1 MLRREVPPGYATGMA
16 RDFYEVLGV
25 SRTASEKEIK
35 AAYRKLARKYHPD
48 VNPGD
53 KAAEARFKEI
63 NQAYEVLS
71 DPEKRKK
78 YDRWGD
84 QWELADQF
92 EAAGARPG
100 GGNPFARGGSPFGRE
115 DGAGDPFSDF
125 GSIFE
130 TLFRRER
137 GGPRGMGGSR
147 RGQDVET
154 PVEIT
159 LEEAFHGT
167 TRTLN
172 LQTPDV
178 CRTCGGTGEIAGA
191 LCHACEGMGT
201 TMKVRRL
208 EVRIPPG
215 VKTGSRVRIAGE
227 GRPGIGNGPPGDL
240 YLLVTVLPHARFE
253 RKGDDLVT
261 EVDVPVVDAVLGGE
275 VMVQTIDGRV
285 ALRIPELTQN
295 GRQFR
300 LSGKGMPVLGQAG
313 KRGDLYVKVRVLLP
327 DHLTAEERRHWEA
340 LRELR
345 GAAARR

>member
-1 MLRREVPPGYATGMA
+1 MLGAMA
-16 RDFYEVLGV
+16 KDFYEVLGLA
-25 SRTASEKEIK
+25 RAATEKEIK
-35 AAYRKLARKYHPD
+35 AAFRKLARKYHPD

-63 NQAYEVLS
+63 NQAFEVLS

-100 GGNPFARGGSPFGRE
+100 ANPFARGGSPFGRDNGGGE
-115 DGAGDPFSDF
+115 TLGDF
-125 GSIFE
+125 GSIFDS
-130 TLFRRER
+130 LFRRER
-137 GGPRGMGGSR
+137 GGARSAGANR

-154 PVEIT
+154 PVEVT

-167 TRTLN
+167 NRTVN
-172 LQTPDV
+172 LQTPEL
-178 CRTCGGTGEIAGA
+178 CRTCSGSGEIAGA
-191 LCHACEGMGT
+191 ICHACEGMGT
-201 TMKVRRL
+201 TVKLRRL

-227 GRPGIGNGPPGDL
+227 GRPGTGTGTAGDL
-240 YLLVTVLPHARFE
+240 YLLVTVLPHGRFE
-253 RKGDDLVT
+253 RRGDDLHG
-261 EVDVPVVDAVLGGE
+261 EVEVPVVDAVLGGE
-275 VMVQTIDGRV
+275 VTVQTIDGRV

-300 LSGKGMPVLGQAG
+300 LAGKGMPVLGQPG
-313 KRGDLYVKVRVLLP
+313 KRGDLFVKVRVLLP
-327 DHLTAEERRHWEA
+327 DHLDPEERKHWEA
-340 LRELR
+340 LRQAR
-345 GAAARR
+345 GASTRR

>member
-1 MLRREVPPGYATGMA
+1 MA

-25 SRTASEKEIK
+25 ARTATEKEIRS
-35 AAYRKLARKYHPD
+35 AYRKLARKFHPD

-53 KAAEARFKEI
+53 KSAEAKFKEI

-84 QWELADQF
+84 QWELADQL

-100 GGNPFARGGSPFGRE
+100 ATPFGGGR
-115 DGAGDPFSDF
+115 DPFSRGNGMGADPFADF

-137 GGPRGMGGSR
+137 GGPRGASGSR

-167 TRTLN
+167 TRVLN
-172 LQTPDV
+172 LQSPEA
-178 CRTCGGTGEIAGA
+178 CRTCGGSGEIAGA
-191 LCHACEGMGT
+191 ICHACEGMGVVT
-201 TMKVRRL
+201 RPRRL
-208 EVRIPPG
+208 EVRIPAG
-215 VKTGSRVRIAGE
+215 VKTGSRVRVAGE
-227 GRPGIGNGPPGDL
+227 GRPGIGGGPAGDL

-253 RKGDDLVT
+253 RRGDDLYA

-275 VMVQTIDGRV
+275 VTVQTIDGRV

-313 KRGDLYVKVRVLLP
+313 RRGDLYVKARVVLP
-327 DHLTAEERRHWEA
+327 DRLTPEERRHWEA
-340 LRELR
+340 LRQLR
-345 GAAARR
+345 SASARV

>member
-1 MLRREVPPGYATGMA
+1 MA
-16 RDFYEVLGV
+16 KDFYEVLGV
-25 SRTASEKEIK
+25 ARSATEKEIK

-100 GGNPFARGGSPFGRE
+100 ANPFGRG
-115 DGAGDPFSDF
+115 GAPFGGPRDNGEGDLFGDF

-137 GGPRGMGGSR
+137 GGPRGAGASR

-154 PVEIT
+154 PVEIS

-172 LQTPDV
+172 LQTPEP
-178 CRTCGGTGEIAGA
+178 CRTCGGSGEIAGA
-191 LCHACEGMGT
+191 ICHACEGMGT
-201 TMKVRRL
+201 AIKLRRL

-215 VKTGSRVRIAGE
+215 VKTGSRVRVAGE
-227 GRPGIGNGPPGDL
+227 GRPGIGGGPPGDL
-240 YLLVTVLPHARFE
+240 YLLVTVLPHGRFE
-253 RKGDDLVT
+253 RRGDDLYG
-261 EVDVPVVDAVLGGE
+261 EVEVPVVDAVLGGE

-300 LSGKGMPVLGQAG
+300 LAGKGMPVLGQAG
-313 KRGDLYVKVRVLLP
+313 RRGDLYVKVRVLLP
-327 DHLTAEERRHWEA
+327 EHLDPEERKHWEA
-340 LRELR
+340 LRQLR
-345 GAAARR
+345 GASTRR